1 MKSSP
6 ECQGT
11 AFEATHCYNTKLSE
25 FSPTLNHRFTV
36 KLKKKLGFKNF
47 PRGQVGQQNEN
58 KDMYEIPA
66 AYRENE
72 IRVKRQLS
80 DLSLSRPQIS
90 GGRELSQYEISI
102 IWKDWHLQYSY
113 KMFVGMKV
121 KHIMVCFKSYKS
133 SWDNYFPRSSVFEN
147 SSL

>member
-1 MKSSP
+1 
-6 ECQGT
+6 
-11 AFEATHCYNTKLSE
+11 
-25 FSPTLNHRFTV
+25 
-36 KLKKKLGFKNF
+36 
-47 PRGQVGQQNEN
+47 
-58 KDMYEIPA
+58 MYEIPA

-90 GGRELSQYEISI
+90 SGRELSQYEISI

-133 SWDNYFPRSSVFEN
+133 SWDNYFPRTVALFLKTQAYKIFFVFTLTLSVHVLKTSGDLQESSTVTKLRHAGNEVRQ
-147 SSL
+147 SRLPTAL